1 MTIGVILST
10 YNNPRWLEK
19 TLWGYEMQTRRAD
32 EIIVADDGSGPETAD
47 LIRRFEGVLPI
58 RHVWHEDR
66 GFRKTTILN
75 RALRMAESDY
85 IVVTDQDCV
94 PRSDF
99 LATHERMAQ
108 QGRFLSGGYFKLPM
122 DISLQLTRND
132 ITSGQAFS
140 LSWLRRQGL
149 KWSFKCT
156 KLFGNAAFAGF
167 MNHITPT
174 HATWNGMNSSGW
186 RADLLAA
193 NGFDER
199 MQYGGEDRELGE
211 RLTNAGICGKQIRY
225 SAIVLHL
232 DHSRPYVNEEAWRI
246 NNAIREATRRQHFI
260 RTEYGIVKS
269 QGNGA
274 PSDGPTT

>member
-1 MTIGVILST
+1 MTIGVIIST
-10 YNNPRWLEK
+10 YNNPEWLEK
-19 TLWGYEMQTRRAD
+19 TLWGYEMQTRHAD

-58 RHVWHEDR
+58 RHVWHEDH
-66 GFRKTTILN
+66 GFRKTIILN
-75 RALRMAESDY
+75 RALSMAESDY

-108 QGRFLSGGYFKLPM
+108 RGRFLSGGYFKLPM
-122 DISLQLTRND
+122 DISRQLTRSD
-132 ITSGQAFS
+132 ITSGQAFC

-156 KLFGNAAFAGF
+156 KLFGNDGFAAF

-174 HATWNGMNSSGW
+174 RASWNGMNSSGW
-186 RADLLAA
+186 RTDLLAA

-211 RLTNAGICGKQIRY
+211 RLTNAGIRGKQIRY

-232 DHSRPYVNEEAWRI
+232 DHSRPYVNEEAWRV
-246 NNAIREATRRQHFI
+246 NNAIREATRRQHLI
-260 RTEYGIVKS
+260 RTPHGIVKDS
-269 QGNGA
+269 CSGHR
-274 PSDGPTT
+274 

>member
-10 YNNPRWLEK
+10 YNNPKWLEK

-47 LIRRFEGVLPI
+47 LIRRFEGCCPSAMCGTKTAVSARPPSSTVRSAWRRATTSSSPTKTACPVTTFSPPTSGWLN
-58 RHVWHEDR
+58 
-66 GFRKTTILN
+66 GGAFFR
-75 RALRMAESDY
+75 
-85 IVVTDQDCV
+85 
-94 PRSDF
+94 
-99 LATHERMAQ
+99 
-108 QGRFLSGGYFKLPM
+108 GGYFKLPM

-167 MNHITPT
+167 MNLITPT
-174 HATWNGMNSSGW
+174 RATWNGMNSSGW
-186 RADLLAA
+186 RTDLLAA

-199 MQYGGEDRELGE
+199 MLYGGEDRELGE

-246 NNAIREATRRQHFI
+246 NNAIREATRRQHLI
-260 RTEYGIVKS
+260 RTEHGIVKS
-269 QGNGA
+269 PGSDMPA
-274 PSDGPTT
+274 DGPAT

>member
-10 YNNPRWLEK
+10 YNNPKWLEK

-75 RALRMAESDY
+75 RALSMAQSDY

-94 PRSDF
+94 PRHDF
-99 LATHERMAQ
+99 LATHEWMAQ
-108 QGRFLSGGYFKLPM
+108 RGRFLSGGYFKLPM

-167 MNHITPT
+167 MNLITPT
-174 HATWNGMNSSGW
+174 RATWNGMNSSGW
-186 RADLLAA
+186 RTDLLAA

-199 MQYGGEDRELGE
+199 MLYGGEDRELGE

-246 NNAIREATRRQHFI
+246 NNAIREATRRQHLI
-260 RTEYGIVKS
+260 RTEHGIVKS
-269 QGNGA
+269 PGSDMPA
-274 PSDGPTT
+274 DGPAT